1 MMRVFAYNIKKYRSK
16 GGVTQKQLAE
26 MLDTTTSYIGEI
38 EICAKVP
45 SMGMVE
51 KIAKAL
57 EIEPFRLFVDD
68 KAQPGG
74 DTPTADDYLEC
85 LTTLERQDLAK
96 RIIARISDDV
106 ERILQP
112 ETGKARGI
120 EKRPSIG

>member
-1 MMRVFAYNIKKYRSK
+1 MMRVFAYNMKKYRKKMGIS
-16 GGVTQKQLAE
+16 QMRLAD
-26 MLDTTTSYIGEI
+26 MIDTTTSYIGGM
-38 EICAKVP
+38 EICANVP

-68 KAQPGG
+68 KARLGD
-74 DTPTADDYLEC
+74 DTPAANDYLEN
-85 LTTLERQDLAK
+85 LTTQERQDLTK

-112 ETGKARGI
+112 EAGKAQGD
-120 EKRPSIG
+120 

>member
-1 MMRVFAYNIKKYRSK
+1 MK
-16 GGVTQKQLAE
+16 LADI
-26 MLDTTTSYIGEI
+26 LDTTTSYIGGM
-38 EICAKVP
+38 EICANVP

-68 KAQPGG
+68 RPRSGG
-74 DTPTADDYLEC
+74 DAPTADDYLEC
-85 LTTLERQDLAK
+85 LTTPERQDLAK

-112 ETGKARGI
+112 ETGKRD
-120 EKRPSIG
+120 R

>member
-1 MMRVFAYNIKKYRSK
+1 MMRVFAYNMKKYRNEK
-16 GGVTQKQLAE
+16 KLLQKQLAGL
-26 MLDTTTSYIGEI
+26 LDTTTSYVGEM

-68 KAQPGG
+68 KARSG
-74 DTPTADDYLEC
+74 DDSPEADDYLEN
-85 LTTLERQDLAK
+85 LTTLERQDLTK
-96 RIIARISDDV
+96 RIIARISQDV

-112 ETGKARGI
+112 ETGKTKGD
-120 EKRPSIG
+120 